1 MRSRGQMKRKSPLR
15 LPRKVKA
22 ELADLQRRLLERFP
36 NDISHLI
43 LYGSWARGEAT
54 ADSDQ
59 KRRVVMELCYGRA
72 CRPE

>member
-54 ADSDQ
+54 ADSRSEEA
-59 KRRVVMELCYGRA
+59 RRDGIVLWKSL
-72 CRPE
+72 PT